1 MTTSNR
7 PGQSRVRP
15 GLETPFHID
24 YDWWK
29 REGQDLRAYL
39 ISQLMP
45 EQRKAFEN
53 GQNEGETDWID
64 PETAEVRRIDTLQQ
78 ALRKAAQDTQW
89 ITNQTTLVDA
99 VFRVFLANGN
109 TPLSPAE
116 LGKQLNK
123 QPMTILRTLAGQTVY
138 KGLRPAIE

>member
-1 MTTSNR
+1 
-7 PGQSRVRP
+7 
-15 GLETPFHID
+15 
-24 YDWWK
+24 
-29 REGQDLRAYL
+29 
-39 ISQLMP
+39 MP
-45 EQRKAFEN
+45 EQRKTFEN

-64 PETAEVRRIDTLQQ
+64 PDTAEVRRIDTLQQ
-78 ALRKAAQDTQW
+78 ALAKAALDTQW

-109 TPLSPAE
+109 RPLSPNE

-123 QPMTILRTLAGQTVY
+123 PPMTILRTLAGQTVY

>member
-1 MTTSNR
+1 
-7 PGQSRVRP
+7 VRP
-15 GLETPFHID
+15 GLDTPFHID
-24 YDWWK
+24 YEWWK
-29 REGQDLRAYL
+29 RDGQDLRAYL
-39 ISQLMP
+39 ISQLLP

-64 PETAEVRRIDTLQQ
+64 PQTAEVRRIDALQQ
-78 ALRKAAQDTQW
+78 ALAKAAQDSQW

-109 TPLSPAE
+109 KPMSPNE
-116 LGKQLNK
+116 LGKMLSK
-123 QPMTILRTLAGQTVY
+123 PPMTILRTLAGQTVY